1 MLKLKDSGYSKKFR
15 TQIIKSAKNAFKIQV
30 ENDVSGVKPLFRDRR
45 TIISDQKQRGK
56 GRVDWWNKAHY
67 SNKENPKYDTIL
79 FVPPTPGGRLAKQ
92 MQLREAQL
100 NFGSDHR
107 IKIVEKSGIKLKNI
121 LVQKNPYPRLIC
133 HRGLCPF
140 CKTTSV
146 STPAPSN
153 LPCTTPGVGY
163 TITCLFCKSTNHQA
177 RYEGETG
184 RPAVTRGIEHVRELI
199 SSKPDNPMVKHV
211 ALKHPTEAKQVKFEF
226 GLTRKFK
233 DPLTRQ
239 ADEGLRIYKTPNSAT
254 ILNSKAEFNHPKLA
268 RVGIIK

>member
-1 MLKLKDSGYSKKFR
+1 M
-15 TQIIKSAKNAFKIQV
+15 
-30 ENDVSGVKPLFRDRR
+30 
-45 TIISDQKQRGK
+45 
-56 GRVDWWNKAHY
+56 
-67 SNKENPKYDTIL
+67 

-92 MQLREAQL
+92 MQIREAQL
-100 NFGSDHR
+100 NFGSNHR
-107 IKIVEKSGIKLKNI
+107 IKIVEKTGIKLKNI

-133 HRGLCPF
+133 HRDLCPF

-199 SSKPDNPMVKHV
+199 SSKPDNPMVKHI
-211 ALKHPTEAKQVKFEF
+211 ALSHPTEAKQVKFEF

-233 DPLTRQ
+233 DPLTGQ
-239 ADEGLRIYKTPNSAT
+239 ADE
-254 ILNSKAEFNHPKLA
+254 
-268 RVGIIK
+268 V